1 MWRVKK
7 LNVILSPSPQ
17 PVSKRTSGTERA
29 GSGLWGGTPQRRV
42 SWKAGSRG
50 TWGRGVC
57 LCVCVCGLLPVL
69 PLKRGCGGSLLFL
82 LPQELLRK
90 GRGAGL
96 VQPRLSHT
104 LLSQGKPAMRTPLR
118 ELILQ
123 PGALPNSG
131 KGPPIGYSR
140 TSSLCKL
147 GLQVRFAW
155 PASRLGSSPRSRAQ
169 RNRGPR
175 LERN

>member
-1 MWRVKK
+1 MAGEK
-7 LNVILSPSPQ
+7 
-17 PVSKRTSGTERA
+17 TERYPVA
-29 GSGLWGGTPQRRV
+29 FAPTGEQENLRDGE
-42 SWKAGSRG
+42 SWVGALGRDAAAPSVLESWVEG
-50 TWGRGVC
+50 NLGRGVC